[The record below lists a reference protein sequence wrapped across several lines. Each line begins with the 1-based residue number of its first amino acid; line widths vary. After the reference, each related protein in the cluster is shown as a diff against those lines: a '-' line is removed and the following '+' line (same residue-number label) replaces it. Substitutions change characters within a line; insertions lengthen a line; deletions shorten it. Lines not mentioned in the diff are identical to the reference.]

1 MSFLLGDLN
10 DNESPKS
17 IWLGAREKEEGG
29 GEGRRGGHCRLTPR
43 KRWENA
49 VLTEREGERKRNE
62 KRDFDFSSGEKLSNH
77 GEFVFEASPSSHDRG
92 RGCESKLRNSE
103 T

>member
-1 MSFLLGDLN
+1 MSRRRAFGWARD
-10 DNESPKS
+10 
-17 IWLGAREKEEGG
+17 GAGEE
-29 GEGRRGGHCRLTPR
+29 RGHYCRLTPR

-92 RGCESKLRNSE
+92 GGVKAY
-103 T
+103 